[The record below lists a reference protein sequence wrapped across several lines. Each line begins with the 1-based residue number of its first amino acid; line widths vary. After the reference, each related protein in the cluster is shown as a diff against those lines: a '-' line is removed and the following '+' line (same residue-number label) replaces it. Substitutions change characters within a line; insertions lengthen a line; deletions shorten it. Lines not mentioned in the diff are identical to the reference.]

1 MLGKIGVTVAILAV
15 VAIFTAPANAGHK
28 SFVGPAD
35 DPFFVDL
42 GAVFDG
48 GQHRQARPP
57 DDRARQLGRP
67 ARRDEERGSLAED
80 RRVIS

>member
-1 MLGKIGVTVAILAV
+1 MRHVNPDWRLRMRRMLGKIGVTVAILAV

-48 GQHRQARPP
+48 VNIDRP
-57 DDRARQLGRP
+57 GRP
-67 ARRDEERGSLAED
+67 TIGLGN
-80 RRVIS
+80 

>member
-1 MLGKIGVTVAILAV
+1 MRRMLGKIGVTVAILAV

-48 GQHRQARPP
+48 VNIDRP
-57 DDRARQLGRP
+57 GRP
-67 ARRDEERGSLAED
+67 TIGLGN
-80 RRVIS
+80 